1 MEIRIQQID
10 RQKKEGVLISCYEV
24 NSQIKEIV
32 NFIRTRQ
39 GTISGVLNE
48 TQYEIVLSDIFY
60 FESVDDKTYIYTKD
74 KAYVTK
80 QRLYELEI
88 ELEKK
93 SFLRVSK
100 SGIINL
106 MKITSIKPAMN
117 GRFLAGLSNGEEVM
131 ISRKYVPEFKRRI
144 KGGITG

>member
-10 RQKKEGVLISCYEV
+10 RQKKECVLISCYEV

-74 KAYVTK
+74 KAYATK
-80 QRLYELEI
+80 QRLYELEE

-100 SGIINL
+100 SSIVNL

-131 ISRKYVPEFKRRI
+131 ISRKYVPEFKRKI

>member
-80 QRLYELEI
+80 QRLYELEE

-144 KGGITG
+144 KGGITR

>member
-80 QRLYELEI
+80 QRLYELEE